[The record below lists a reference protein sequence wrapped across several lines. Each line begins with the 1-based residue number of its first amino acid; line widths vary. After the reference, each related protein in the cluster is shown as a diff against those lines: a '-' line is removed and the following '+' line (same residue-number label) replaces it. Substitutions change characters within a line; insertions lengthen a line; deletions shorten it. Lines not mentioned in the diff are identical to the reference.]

1 MFVHRLPPEAGLTH
15 NLTHT
20 GKEADGDSGAD
31 RTESIIFPEQKG
43 PETAGYQRFLV
54 FQSVGKDRE
63 TCPCR
68 NNTVNNEPDSFV
80 NAWNISDIQ
89 HFYYVFQFA
98 AFGLTTYLPTDREK
112 TRDSGFCDPESLLY
126 ISQLAFPTSASPFQ
140 RRSPLSSGGSSLPA
154 AAHIPL
160 WSWCKHFWD
169 AFCRQARRGS
179 SGPPTGGH

>member
-1 MFVHRLPPEAGLTH
+1 M
-15 NLTHT
+15 THT
-20 GKEADGDSGAD
+20 AKCPNGINGRKSVKDHGLPQQKCP
-31 RTESIIFPEQKG
+31 ESAEQQHSRG
-43 PETAGYQRFLV
+43 
-54 FQSVGKDRE
+54 FQSLGKDRE

-68 NNTVNNEPDSFV
+68 NDIVNNRGDSSAKGRDLLV
-80 NAWNISDIQ
+80 NQ
-89 HFYYVFQFA
+89 HFLCPFQFGI
-98 AFGLTTYLPTDREK
+98 FGLTTYLPTDREK

-169 AFCRQARRGS
+169 ASCHPARLGS
-179 SGPPTGGH
+179 SGPPTGGR

>member
-1 MFVHRLPPEAGLTH
+1 MKLRQRIAGSRCGT
-15 NLTHT
+15 TVP
-20 GKEADGDSGAD
+20 GAK
-31 RTESIIFPEQKG
+31 TKQ
-43 PETAGYQRFLV
+43 ETTRENDLGRI
-54 FQSVGKDRE
+54 GKDRE

-68 NNTVNNEPDSFV
+68 NNTVNNGPDSFV

-112 TRDSGFCDPESLLY
+112 TRDSGFCDPESLLH

-169 AFCRQARRGS
+169 ASCHPARLGS
-179 SGPPTGGH
+179 SGPPTGGR

>member
-1 MFVHRLPPEAGLTH
+1 MR
-15 NLTHT
+15 N
-20 GKEADGDSGAD
+20 
-31 RTESIIFPEQKG
+31 IIILKQKC
-43 PETAGYQRFLV
+43 PETTEHQRFLG
-54 FQSVGKDRE
+54 FLSLGKDRE

-140 RRSPLSSGGSSLPA
+140 WRSPLSSGGSSLPA

-160 WSWCKHFWD
+160 WSWRRHCGD
-169 AFCRQARRGS
+169 AFCRLAKQGS
-179 SGPPTGGH
+179 NDPPTGGR

>member
-1 MFVHRLPPEAGLTH
+1 MLRDLGLTH
-15 NLTHT
+15 TVTHT
-20 GKEADGDSGAD
+20 RKKADGDNG
-31 RTESIIFPEQKG
+31 RESAKDHAPPQQKCPESA
-43 PETAGYQRFLV
+43 EQRHSRG
-54 FQSVGKDRE
+54 FQSLGKDRE

-68 NNTVNNEPDSFV
+68 NNTVNNGPDSFV

-89 HFYYVFQFA
+89 HFYYMFQFA

-160 WSWCKHFWD
+160 WPWCKHFWD
-169 AFCRQARRGS
+169 ASCHPARLGS
-179 SGPPTGGH
+179 SGPPTDGR